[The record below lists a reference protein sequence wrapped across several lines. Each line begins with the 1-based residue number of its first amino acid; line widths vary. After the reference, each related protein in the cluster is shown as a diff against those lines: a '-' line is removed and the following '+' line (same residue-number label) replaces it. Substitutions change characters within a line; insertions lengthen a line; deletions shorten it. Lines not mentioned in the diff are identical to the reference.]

1 MTRADH
7 LGPYELRG
15 ELGRGAMARVWR
27 AWDPGLRREVA
38 IKEPLLDPS
47 LSQATYDELARRFV
61 AEGRAAARLA
71 HPNIVGVYAI
81 DVWDGRPGIVMELVR
96 GVTLAQILQQ
106 GMLTVDEALSIL
118 DQLLDAVGYA
128 HAHGVVHRD
137 IKPDNVFVTTE
148 GVVKLA
154 DFGVA
159 HIEDVA
165 ATRLT
170 MAGTV
175 IGTPGYL
182 SPEQAVGGP
191 VDARSDLFSIGV
203 VAYEM
208 LAGTHPFG
216 AGSPSATTLIYR
228 IVHEPVP
235 ELPLSEAAGVPA
247 PMGAAILKA
256 LEKDPAD
263 RPASAAEL
271 KALLH
276 GDEPS
281 VAPTVRRA
289 PIAAESGAGALPG
302 PGTAATV
309 RDAGSSRTTAQP
321 LPARRVPGWLP
332 YATVAGVC
340 CLALVVALVSA
351 TSGGGGGAAR
361 VQAPA
366 EETGSS
372 SPGGTD
378 AASGEAQEA
387 GTDPTEASPSDSGG
401 PFTVT
406 IRDGCLVIVDAAG
419 EVETSTTVDASL
431 LPTKVVAELEQGY
444 EHASLDE
451 ATMDLGLLAGDAWPL
466 ATWDEE
472 AAKLPE
478 PSPTNR
484 VMPNTDE
491 RYVALSRREP
501 FWGIVINDAA
511 TSDEAWTQAEA
522 IAERFGRPCEVHRV
536 LDWKGFL
543 GPDPRTFQET
553 GERYLVMTGCSDT
566 YQEVL
571 GEYLSLAEVLGL
583 EVKLDGD
590 AIAHDPDNERLLE
603 ELGDDIRYS
612 GTRRTPSS

>member
-1 MTRADH
+1 MSRADH

-38 IKEPLLDPS
+38 IKEPLLDAS

-61 AEGRAAARLA
+61 TEGRAAARLT

-182 SPEQAVGGP
+182 SPEQAVGKP

-208 LAGTHPFG
+208 LTGSHPFG
-216 AGSPSATTLIYR
+216 AGSPDATTLIYR

-235 ELPLSEAAGVPA
+235 ELPLSEAAGIPA

-276 GDEPS
+276 GGELPE
-281 VAPTVRRA
+281 APTMRRT
-289 PIAAESGAGALPG
+289 PPVGESGAGDMPG
-302 PGTAATV
+302 SGAAVTL
-309 RDAGSSRTTAQP
+309 RDAGSQTTAPP
-321 LPARRVPGWLP
+321 LPVRRLPNWLP
-332 YATVAGVC
+332 YVVVGVVC
-340 CLALVVALVSA
+340 CLALVVALLSA
-351 TSGGGGGAAR
+351 TSGGGGGAAP
-361 VQAPA
+361 VPA
-366 EETGSS
+366 ASES
-372 SPGGTD
+372 SPASD
-378 AASGEAQEA
+378 ADEADATSDEQA
-387 GTDPTEASPSDSGG
+387 GTY
-401 PFTVT
+401 TVT
-406 IRDGCLVIVDAAG
+406 IRDGCLVILDAAG
-419 EVETSTTVDASL
+419 EVEVPSTVDASL
-431 LPTKVVAELEQGY
+431 LPTKVVAELERGY
-444 EHASLDE
+444 THDSLDE
-451 ATMDLGLLAGDAWPL
+451 ATKDLELLADDAWPL
-466 ATWDEE
+466 ASWDEE

-501 FWGIVINDAA
+501 FWGIVIIDAA

-522 IAERFGRPCEVHRV
+522 IAEQYGKPCEVHRV

-543 GPDPRTFQET
+543 GSDPRTFQET

-571 GEYLSLAEVLGL
+571 EEYLSLAEVIGLG
-583 EVKLDGD
+583 KLDGD
-590 AIAHDPDNERLLE
+590 AITRDPNNERLLE